1 MKVSEQAAARPDPA
15 RHVRDGLFRVRLPT
29 YYPGIFSNAN
39 VPPGGAGSRPD
50 LISYLTGQLSGLSAA
65 NKLEAHDLL
74 RLNLASTP
82 GASFPNGRRLGDDV
96 LDVLVQVA
104 AGVFLDNDGIINKL
118 NGTPNDP
125 GQGVPFSAL
134 RDGVAFDSGQP
145 VLGTFPYAPT
155 PISPF
160 KPSYTAP

>member
-39 VPPGGAGSRPD
+39 VPPGG
-50 LISYLTGQLSGLSAA
+50 A

-145 VLGTFPYAPT
+145 VLGTFPYAPA